1 MPRKRLIVGVDIGS
15 SLIKIIAVEG
25 FPKKPKVAKFVM
37 EHIEPHV
44 IVDGEVMDKEIV
56 IDTIKRLME
65 KSGISDNEV
74 IASIPSRD
82 VIVKKI
88 KMAKMKETEAA
99 EQIKWEAEQYIPY
112 GIEDVV
118 LDFQILNP
126 DVGENM
132 MEVLLVGAKKDS
144 VDSRL
149 MLLRDAGLNP
159 SVFEIPIFAI
169 QNIYEFNY
177 GVDSK
182 LLIGHIHIGA
192 QFTSISYVQGAINHF
207 TREITT
213 AVNTLIQAIQR
224 EIGVNRE
231 RALNMIIGKS
241 TEDVDQF
248 AFKNAFQSFL
258 DDIAVAIERVLP
270 YLPEGFDKLDKII
283 LSGGGALI
291 TNLNNFLNQRFGI
304 AVEILDPLKKF
315 EIAPNAYEEDLKKLS
330 PIVALPLGLTLRG
343 EG

>member
-1 MPRKRLIVGVDIGS
+1 MGKRQVVGVDIGS

-25 FPKKPKVAKFVM
+25 FPKKPKIVKFAM
-37 EHIEPHV
+37 EYIEPHV

-56 IDTIKRLME
+56 VETLKRLCE
-65 KSGISDNEV
+65 KTGISTNEV

-88 KMAKMKETEAA
+88 KMAKMKESEAA

-144 VDSRL
+144 VDARL
-149 MLLRDAGLNP
+149 VLLRDAGLNP
-159 SVFEIPIFAI
+159 VVFEIPIFAI
-169 QNIYEFNY
+169 QNIYEYNY

-182 LLIGHIHIGA
+182 SLIGHIHIGA

-224 EIGVNRE
+224 ELGVNRE
-231 RALNMIIGKS
+231 RALNMIIGKT

-248 AFKNAFQSFL
+248 SFKNAFQSFL
-258 DDIAVAIERVLP
+258 DDLGVSVERVLP
-270 YLPEGFDKLDKII
+270 YIPEGFDKLDKII

-291 TNLNNFLNQRFGI
+291 TNLSDFFYQRFGI
-304 AVEILDPLKKF
+304 NVEILDPLKKF
-315 EIAPNAYEEDLKKLS
+315 EIAPNAYEEDLRKIA
-330 PIVALPLGLTLRG
+330 PIIALPLGLTLRG